1 MELTQFDWLRIRAAL
16 LCSAEDL
23 AAVNSNQEQQYAETF
38 EAVKAGLAAMYDN
51 GLGWSTSNTTITTTK
66 GGAI

>member
-23 AAVNSNQEQQYAETF
+23 AAVNSDQEQQYAETYN
-38 EAVKAGLAAMYDN
+38 AVKAGLAAMYAN
-51 GLGWSTSNTTITTTK
+51 GLGWQPSNSTATTK